1 MTVNTSPGR
10 RRASPATWRWTSLVA
25 ALTVAAGV
33 FAFMFSAASAHG
45 PPNLAADVSCSLV
58 LATLFG
64 GVTWAAVLIM
74 TARRKR

>member
-1 MTVNTSPGR
+1 MTAHTSPSR
-10 RRASPATWRWTSLVA
+10 RRPSLATWRWTSLVA
-25 ALTVAAGV
+25 ALAVASGV

-45 PPNLAADVSCSLV
+45 PPNLAADISCSLV

-64 GVTWAAVLIM
+64 GVTWAAVLVM